1 MFKKIFFI
9 FIFASFINQSYG
21 EENIVVLKLKSG
33 DVIIELYQD
42 IAPNHVQR
50 FKQLVQEKKI

>member
-1 MFKKIFFI
+1 MFKRIFFI
-9 FIFASFINQSYG
+9 FIFTSFINQSYG
-21 EENIVVLKLKSG
+21 EEDIMVLKLKSG

-50 FKQLVQEKKI
+50 FKKLAQEKKI

>member
-1 MFKKIFFI
+1 MIKKIFFI
-9 FIFASFINQSYG
+9 FIFALFINQSYG
-21 EENIVVLKLKSG
+21 DEHIMVLKLKSG

-50 FKQLVQEKKI
+50 FKKLQL